1 MSHELT
7 WNRYG
12 KSSVRLLKVRRAA
25 GPHEIVDLTMS
36 VALEGAF
43 EPVYADAD
51 NASCLTTDAMK
62 NTIYAFARQDPI
74 DHVELFASRLAGH
87 FAAKPGVTLAR
98 IEAVE
103 HPWTRVPVGGQPH
116 PYAFAQ
122 AGTEEWTS
130 VVTQSAGKTSVESGV
145 RGLVVLKTA
154 DSAFAGFLRDEYT
167 TLPETR
173 DRLLGSSITAVWQY
187 GPGFADYGE
196 RDAIRRA
203 LVETFAAHKSE
214 SVQHTLYAMG
224 EAALAACAGV
234 VEITISLPN
243 RHYLLA
249 DLTPFGLENPGE
261 VFVATDRPYGL
272 IEARLSRRPPGGR
285 P

>member
-1 MSHELT
+1 
-7 WNRYG
+7 
-12 KSSVRLLKVRRAA
+12 
-25 GPHEIVDLTMS
+25 
-36 VALEGAF
+36 
-43 EPVYADAD
+43 
-51 NASCLTTDAMK
+51 
-62 NTIYAFARQDPI
+62 
-74 DHVELFASRLAGH
+74 
-87 FAAKPGVTLAR
+87 
-98 IEAVE
+98 
-103 HPWTRVPVGGQPH
+103 VGGQPH
-116 PYAFAQ
+116 PHAFAQ
-122 AGTEEWTS
+122 AGPEEWTT
-130 VVTQSAGKTSVESGV
+130 VVTRSADRTAVESGL

-173 DRLLGSSITAVWQY
+173 DRLLGTSITAAWPY
-187 GPGFADYGE
+187 APGFDSYGE

-224 EAALAACAGV
+224 EAALAACEGIA
-234 VEITISLPN
+234 EITISLPN

-249 DLTPFGLENPGE
+249 DLTPFGLDNPGD

-272 IEARLSRRPPGGR
+272 IEARLSRQPPGGR

>member
-1 MSHELT
+1 MLT

-12 KSSVRLLKVRRAA
+12 KSSVRLLKVRREA

-36 VALEGAF
+36 IALEGAF

-51 NASCLTTDAMK
+51 NTSCLTTDAMK
-62 NTIYAFARQDPI
+62 NTVYVFARQDPI
-74 DHVELFASRLAGH
+74 DHVEAFASRLAGH

-103 HPWTRVPVGGQPH
+103 HPWTRLSVGGQPYPH
-116 PYAFAQ
+116 AFAQ
-122 AGTEEWTS
+122 SGPEEWTTL
-130 VVTQSAGKTSVESGV
+130 VTRTADKTSVESGL

-173 DRLLGSSITAVWQY
+173 DRLLGTSITAAWQY
-187 GPGFADYGE
+187 APGFAGYGE

-214 SVQHTLYAMG
+214 SVQHTLHAMG
-224 EAALAACAGV
+224 EAALAACEGIA
-234 VEITISLPN
+234 EITISLPN

-272 IEARLSRRPPGGR
+272 IEARLSRQPPGGR

>member
-1 MSHELT
+1 MLT

-12 KSSVRLLKVRRAA
+12 KSSVRLLKVGRAA
-25 GPHEIVDLTMS
+25 GPHEIIDLTLS
-36 VALEGAF
+36 VGLEGAF
-43 EPVYADAD
+43 EPVYAEGD
-51 NASCLTTDAMK
+51 NTSCLTTDAMK

-103 HPWTRVPVGGQPH
+103 HPWTRLPVDGQPH
-116 PYAFAQ
+116 PHAFAQ
-122 AGTEEWTS
+122 AGADEWTCA
-130 VVTQSAGKTSVESGV
+130 VTRSADRTSVEAGV

-173 DRLLGSSITAVWQY
+173 DRLLGTSITAVWQY
-187 GPGFADYGE
+187 EPGFADYGA

-224 EAALAACAGV
+224 EAALAACAGIV
-234 VEITISLPN
+234 DITISLPN

-272 IEARLSRRPPGGR
+272 IEARLSRQPSGGR

>member
-1 MSHELT
+1 MLT

-12 KSSVRLLKVRRAA
+12 KSSVRLLKVGRAA
-25 GPHEIVDLTMS
+25 GPHEIIDLTLS
-36 VALEGAF
+36 VGLEGAF
-43 EPVYADAD
+43 EPVYAEGD
-51 NASCLTTDAMK
+51 NTSCLTTDAMK
-62 NTIYAFARQDPI
+62 NTVYALARQDPI
-74 DHVELFASRLAGH
+74 DHVEAFASRLAGH
-87 FAAKPGVTLAR
+87 FAAKPGVTLTR

-103 HPWTRVPVGGQPH
+103 HPWTRLSAAGQPH
-116 PYAFAQ
+116 PHAFTQTGA
-122 AGTEEWTS
+122 EEWTTA
-130 VVTQSAGKTSVESGV
+130 VTRSADKTSVEAGV

-167 TLPETR
+167 TLAETR
-173 DRLLGSSITAVWQY
+173 DRLLGSSITATWQY
-187 GPGFADYGE
+187 VPGYTEFAA

-203 LVETFAAHKSE
+203 LVETFAAHKSA

-224 EAALAACAGV
+224 EAALAVCAGV

-249 DLTPFGLENPGE
+249 DLAPFGLENPGD

-272 IEARLSRRPPGGR
+272 IEARLSRQPPGGR

>member
-1 MSHELT
+1 MLT

-12 KSSVRLLKVRRAA
+12 KSSVRLLKVGRAA
-25 GPHEIVDLTMS
+25 GPHEIIDLTLS
-36 VALEGAF
+36 VGLEGAF
-43 EPVYADAD
+43 EPVYAEGD
-51 NASCLTTDAMK
+51 NTSCLTTDAMK
-62 NTIYAFARQDPI
+62 NTVYAFARQDPI
-74 DHVELFASRLAGH
+74 DHVEAFASRLAGH
-87 FAAKPGVTLAR
+87 FGAKPGVTLAR

-103 HPWTRVPVGGQPH
+103 HPWTRLPVDGQPH
-116 PYAFAQ
+116 PHAFAQ
-122 AGTEEWTS
+122 AGADEWTCA
-130 VVTQSAGKTSVESGV
+130 VTRSADRTSVEAGV

-173 DRLLGSSITAVWQY
+173 DRLLGTSITAVWQY
-187 GPGFADYGE
+187 EPGFADYRA

-224 EAALAACAGV
+224 EAALAACAGI

-272 IEARLSRRPPGGR
+272 IEARLSRRRPGGR